1 MRLIS
6 RLLFALCLLP
16 GLAGAGSPEPRYFS
30 ALLPAAEPDWT
41 VVGRDDPRTDWR
53 EFWTLDGATAKVER
67 TATGFEF
74 RAGPRR
80 GEDADHAVLWTRAS
94 FAGDLKLTFDYTR
107 TDAAVRDV
115 NILYLHAQGTGE
127 GSYQADLAQWAE
139 LRRVPAMRIYFQ
151 HTRAWHLSY
160 AAFVNT
166 GPVDQ
171 PDYIRVRRYPVT
183 PERSFAETEV
193 PPTIEG
199 TGLFKTGV
207 TYAVT
212 VIKTTTALHLQVRG
226 GGQDRSFRWDL
237 SSFDGP
243 NAGRI
248 GLRHM
253 HTRAARYDAFTVYQ
267 RRPASERTGLPAS
280 PPSR

>member
-1 MRLIS
+1 VLSFAS
-6 RLLFALCLLP
+6 R
-16 GLAGAGSPEPRYFS
+16 
-30 ALLPAAEPDWT
+30 LPAADPAWT
-41 VVGRDDPRTDWR
+41 VAGRDDPRTAWR
-53 EFWTLDGATAKVER
+53 EFWMLDGENAAVER
-67 TATGFEF
+67 TAAGFEF

-80 GEDADHAVLWTRAS
+80 GEDADHAVLWTRATYD
-94 FAGDLKLTFDYTR
+94 GDVKLTFDYTR
-107 TDAAVRDV
+107 TDEAVRDV
-115 NILYLHAQGTGE
+115 NILYIHAQGTGE
-127 GSYQADLAQWAE
+127 GPYAADLAQWAE

-151 HTRAWHLSY
+151 NLRAWHLSY

-183 PERSFAETEV
+183 PERTFDQTEV

-226 GGQDRSFRWDL
+226 DGQDRSFRWDL

-243 NAGRI
+243 NEGRI

-253 HTRAARYDAFTVYQ
+253 HTRAARYGGFTVYQ
-267 RRPASERTGLPAS
+267 RRPDPVGNGPAA
-280 PPSR
+280 PQPQR

>member
-1 MRLIS
+1 MIS
-6 RLLFALCLLP
+6 APVSSIRRPL
-16 GLAGAGSPEPRYFS
+16 
-30 ALLPAAEPDWT
+30 ALLVIAALALPFLSLLSATDATWV
-41 VVGRDDPRTDWR
+41 VVGRDDPRASWR
-53 EFWTLDGATAKVER
+53 EFWTLDGETAKVER

-74 RAGPRR
+74 RAGPQR

-94 FAGDLKLTFDYTR
+94 YAGDLKLTFNYTR
-107 TDAAVRDV
+107 TDDAERDV

-127 GSYQADLAQWAE
+127 GPYAKDLAQWAA
-139 LRRVPAMRIYFQ
+139 LRRVPAMRVYFQ

-166 GPVDQ
+166 GPVGQ

-183 PERSFAETEV
+183 PERTFAETEV
-193 PPTIEG
+193 PPTIES

-212 VIKTTTALHLQVRG
+212 VIKTSTALQLQVQG
-226 GGQDRSFRWDL
+226 GGQDRSFSWDL
-237 SSFDGP
+237 SRFDGP
-243 NAGRI
+243 NEGRI

-253 HTRAARYDAFTVYQ
+253 HTRAARYDAFTIHQ
-267 RRPASERTGLPAS
+267 RRSDSSSNTKS
-280 PPSR
+280 VTPPPR